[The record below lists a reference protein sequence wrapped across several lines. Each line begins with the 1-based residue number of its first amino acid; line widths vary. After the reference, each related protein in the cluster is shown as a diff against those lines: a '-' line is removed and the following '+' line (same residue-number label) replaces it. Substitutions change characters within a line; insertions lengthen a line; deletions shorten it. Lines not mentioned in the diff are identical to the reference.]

1 MTVNYIYCDS
11 CIFLAYFKAEPQRIN
26 TIEQL
31 FEEVQTSPDRKLLT
45 SVLTITEV
53 SHVAEEKKQNLL
65 ISDWEDDLDEFWAD
79 SSLLDFV
86 EFHEPM
92 ARKARQLIRQ
102 ALSNGYTLKPVDAIH
117 LASAKY
123 AGVTE
128 YFTYDTRLVKF
139 SASIGLDIRE
149 PYVSQFRLPG
159 IR

>member
-1 MTVNYIYCDS
+1 MMANYIYCDS
-11 CIFLAYFKAEPQRIN
+11 CVFLAYFKAEPQRID

-31 FEEVQTSPDRKLLT
+31 FQEVQSSPDRKLLT

-53 SHVAEEKKQNLL
+53 SHVAEERSHQSL
-65 ISDWEDDLDEFWAD
+65 IGGWEDALDEFWAD
-79 SSLLDFV
+79 SSLLEFI

-102 ALSNGYTLKPVDAIH
+102 AITLGYTLKPADAIH
-117 LASAKY
+117 LASATY
-123 AGVTE
+123 AGVSE
-128 YFTYDTRLVKF
+128 YFTYDNRLTKF
-139 SASIGLDIRE
+139 SAMTGLDIKE